1 MTLKIQ
7 RMVKRHGAIF
17 ILCGRIDAKEVPE
30 LQRLIS
36 AEEQKNLVLDLKE
49 VKLIDREALSFL
61 ARCKENGIKVENCP
75 AYIWE
80 WILKEETQS

>member
-30 LQRLIS
+30 LQKLMA
-36 AEEQKNLVLDLKE
+36 AEGQKYMVLDLKE
-49 VKLIDREALSFL
+49 VKLIDREAVRFL
-61 ARCKENGIKVENCP
+61 ARCEENGIKVENCP
-75 AYIWE
+75 AYVRE
-80 WILKEETQS
+80 WILREETQS

>member
-1 MTLKIQ
+1 MTLIIQ

-30 LQRLIS
+30 LQRLMA

-49 VKLIDREALSFL
+49 VKLIDREALRFL
-61 ARCKENGIKVENCP
+61 AHCKENGIKVENCP
-75 AYIWE
+75 AYIRE

>member
-30 LQRLIS
+30 LQRLMA
-36 AEEQKNLVLDLKE
+36 AEEQKDLVLDLKE
-49 VKLIDREALSFL
+49 VKLIDREALRFL
-61 ARCKENGIKVENCP
+61 ACCKENGIKVENCP
-75 AYIWE
+75 AYIRE